1 MPWRVPTQED
11 LATRLSDA
19 EIAAYSST
27 TTFGDPIT
35 ELLHQTADEV
45 RGYVAA
51 NRTAVLSPVAH
62 SLPPMLIGPCLDIVV
77 INLLKVVDLNASETR
92 QKAYD
97 RAYQLLK
104 EISEGKITP
113 EPGSEGA
120 SAVASIAAPSISVRP
135 PIL

>member
-27 TTFGDPIT
+27 VALGDPIA
-35 ELLHQTADEV
+35 ELLRQTADEV

-51 NRTAVLSPVAH
+51 NRTAILSPVAH
-62 SLPPMLIGPCLDIVV
+62 SLPTMLIGPCIDIAVV
-77 INLLKVVDLNASETR
+77 NLLKVVDFNAGETR

-113 EPGSEGA
+113 EPGDDS
-120 SAVASIAAPSISVRP
+120 SAAVSAIAAPSISVRP